1 MGKGRGMARLEREG
15 MIQSHAAPPSAIHSL
30 SNHERQFR
38 TLFRCGLVGVWVNP
52 RAGSL
57 RGYSSSLLVKIRR
70 TESMAIEMKS
80 LPLDRSLGLPSCR
93 IHWPN
98 SARYLERAQRPK
110 GCSAPKVAMQ
120 NPGSSPRARMSTRA
134 KAPKAPAG
142 DGPHLVRRHPQA

>member
-1 MGKGRGMARLEREG
+1 
-15 MIQSHAAPPSAIHSL
+15 
-30 SNHERQFR
+30 
-38 TLFRCGLVGVWVNP
+38 
-52 RAGSL
+52 
-57 RGYSSSLLVKIRR
+57 
-70 TESMAIEMKS
+70 MAIEMKS